1 MARMHTR
8 RHGRSA
14 SKRPAQRS
22 NPEWVRYRSGEVE
35 NIIHKLAREG
45 LTASRIGLVL
55 RDQYG
60 IPDIKSLTGKTLLA
74 ILKEKR
80 AAPEVPDDLMDLIKK
95 SVKIKTHIEENGQDT
110 VSKRALSLTES
121 KIRRLVSYY
130 KENGRLAADWT
141 YDPAKIK
148 LLIQ

>member
-1 MARMHTR
+1 MHTR
-8 RHGRSA
+8 RHGRSS
-14 SKRPAQRS
+14 SKRPAERS
-22 NPEWVRYRSGEVE
+22 NPEWVRYRPGEVE

-45 LTASRIGLVL
+45 MTASRIGLVL

-60 IPDIKSLTGKTLLA
+60 IPDIKALTGKTLLKV
-74 ILKEKR
+74 LEEKR
-80 AAPEVPDDLMDLIKK
+80 AAPDVPEDLMNLIKK
-95 SVKIKTHIEENGQDT
+95 SVKIKAHIEENAQDKF
-110 VSKRALSLTES
+110 SMRSLSLTES

-130 KENGRLAADWT
+130 KETGKLAADWT

>member
-1 MARMHTR
+1 MHTG

-14 SKRPAQRS
+14 SQRPAERT
-22 NPEWVRYRSGEVE
+22 NPEWVRYTAGEVE

-45 LTASRIGLVL
+45 HTASHIGLVL

-60 IPDIKSLTGKTLLA
+60 IPDVKALTGSK
-74 ILKEKR
+74 ILQILEAKR
-80 AAPEVPDDLMDLIKK
+80 AAPDVPEDLMNLIKK
-95 SVKIKTHIEENGQDT
+95 SVKIKTHIEENGQDR
-110 VSKRALSLTES
+110 VSKRALQLTEA
-121 KIRRLVSYY
+121 KVRRLVKYY
-130 KENGRLAADWT
+130 KANEKLAADWT

>member
-1 MARMHTR
+1 M
-8 RHGRSA
+8 
-14 SKRPAQRS
+14 
-22 NPEWVRYRSGEVE
+22 
-35 NIIHKLAREG
+35 
-45 LTASRIGLVL
+45 TASRIGLLL

-74 ILKEKR
+74 ILEDKR
-80 AAPEVPDDLMDLIKK
+80 AAPDVPEDLMNLIKK
-95 SVKIKTHIEENGQDT
+95 SVKIKAHIEENGQDR

-130 KENGRLAADWT
+130 KDTGKLAADWN